1 MVIAVL
7 MKIIKAEKTFYPGS
21 NFIIF
26 FLCSNNENFENKKS
40 T

>member
-1 MVIAVL
+1 MVTAVL
-7 MKIIKAEKTFYPGS
+7 MKIIKTKKTFYAGS

-26 FLCSNNENFENKKS
+26 FLCNKNENFENKKS